1 MTKEMSI
8 TTEWTSADWDKFT
21 EWLKGM
27 LQVSEGIVTFTKAD
41 GSERV
46 MKCTLHPDQLPKV
59 ELKENKKP
67 IKENKKQD
75 QIDFKIDLHGYSL
88 QESFVKIRSVIENCY
103 QKDLRNILIITGK
116 GLRSKVKENPY
127 LSEDLSLLKYAIP
140 NFLKDNF
147 SDIIN
152 SMDEP
157 DQSLGGSGAF
167 LLRLKK
173 RL

>member
-1 MTKEMSI
+1 MPKNNKNSI
-8 TTEWTSADWDKFT
+8 NTEDIKAWEDFKSQKFLDGDKGEIF
-21 EWLKGM
+21 
-27 LQVSEGIVTFTKAD
+27 
-41 GSERV
+41 
-46 MKCTLHPDQLPKV
+46 
-59 ELKENKKP
+59 KKS
-67 IKENKKQD
+67 IKKNKKQD
-75 QIDFKIDLHGYSL
+75 HIDFKIDLHGYSL
-88 QESFVKIRSVIENCY
+88 QESFQKIKGVIENCY

-127 LSEDLSLLKYAIP
+127 LSEDLSLLKYAVP
-140 NFLKDNF
+140 NFIKDNF

>member
-1 MTKEMSI
+1 MAKYNKNSI
-8 TTEWTSADWDKFT
+8 NPEDIKAWEDFKSQKFLDGDKG
-21 EWLKGM
+21 EI
-27 LQVSEGIVTFTKAD
+27 S
-41 GSERV
+41 
-46 MKCTLHPDQLPKV
+46 
-59 ELKENKKP
+59 KKS
-67 IKENKKQD
+67 IKKNNKQD
-75 QIDFKIDLHGYSL
+75 YINFKIDLHGYSL
-88 QESFVKIRSVIENCY
+88 QESFQKIKDTVENCY
-103 QKDLRNILIITGK
+103 QNDLRNILIITGK

-140 NFLKDNF
+140 NFIKDNF

-152 SMDEP
+152 SMEEP

>member
-1 MTKEMSI
+1 MPKNNKNSI
-8 TTEWTSADWDKFT
+8 NSEDIKAWEDFKSQKFLDGDKDEIFKKSI
-21 EWLKGM
+21 KG
-27 LQVSEGIVTFTKAD
+27 
-41 GSERV
+41 
-46 MKCTLHPDQLPKV
+46 
-59 ELKENKKP
+59 
-67 IKENKKQD
+67 NKKQD
-75 QIDFKIDLHGYSL
+75 HIDFKIDLHGYSL
-88 QESFVKIRSVIENCY
+88 QESFQKIKGVIENCY

-127 LSEDLSLLKYAIP
+127 LSEDLSLLKYAVP
-140 NFLKDNF
+140 NFIKDNF

>member
-1 MTKEMSI
+1 MSKNNKNF
-8 TTEWTSADWDKFT
+8 TNTEDIKAWEDFKNQKFLYGDKG
-21 EWLKGM
+21 EI
-27 LQVSEGIVTFTKAD
+27 S
-41 GSERV
+41 
-46 MKCTLHPDQLPKV
+46 
-59 ELKENKKP
+59 KKS
-67 IKENKKQD
+67 IKENKKQNH
-75 QIDFKIDLHGYSL
+75 IDFRIDLHGYSL
-88 QESFVKIRSVIENCY
+88 QESFEKIKDVIENCY
-103 QKDLRNILIITGK
+103 QKDLRNILVITGK

-140 NFLKDNF
+140 NFIKDNF

-152 SMDEP
+152 SMEEP

>member
-1 MTKEMSI
+1 MPKNNKNSI
-8 TTEWTSADWDKFT
+8 NLEDIKAWEDFKNQKFLDGDKGEIF
-21 EWLKGM
+21 KK
-27 LQVSEGIVTFTKAD
+27 SI
-41 GSERV
+41 
-46 MKCTLHPDQLPKV
+46 
-59 ELKENKKP
+59 NKD
-67 IKENKKQD
+67 KKQD
-75 QIDFKIDLHGYSL
+75 HVDFKIDLHGYSL
-88 QESFVKIRSVIENCY
+88 QESFEKIKEVIENCY
-103 QKDLRNILIITGK
+103 QKNLRNILIITGK

-140 NFLKDNF
+140 NFIKDNF

-152 SMDEP
+152 SMEEP

>member
-1 MTKEMSI
+1 MSKNNKNF
-8 TTEWTSADWDKFT
+8 TSAEDIKAWEDFKNQKFLDGDKG
-21 EWLKGM
+21 EISKK
-27 LQVSEGIVTFTKAD
+27 SIKA
-41 GSERV
+41 
-46 MKCTLHPDQLPKV
+46 
-59 ELKENKKP
+59 
-67 IKENKKQD
+67 NKKQD
-75 QIDFKIDLHGYSL
+75 HIDFKIDLHGYSL
-88 QESFVKIRSVIENCY
+88 QDSFNKIKSVIENCY

-140 NFLKDNF
+140 NFIKDNF

-152 SMDEP
+152 SMEEP
-157 DQSLGGSGAF
+157 DESLGGSGAF

>member
-1 MTKEMSI
+1 MPKNNKNSI
-8 TTEWTSADWDKFT
+8 NSEDIKAWEDFKSQKFLDGDKGEIF
-21 EWLKGM
+21 
-27 LQVSEGIVTFTKAD
+27 
-41 GSERV
+41 
-46 MKCTLHPDQLPKV
+46 
-59 ELKENKKP
+59 KKS
-67 IKENKKQD
+67 IKKNKKQD
-75 QIDFKIDLHGYSL
+75 HIDFEIDLHGYSL
-88 QESFVKIRSVIENCY
+88 QDSFQKIKGVIENCY

-127 LSEDLSLLKYAIP
+127 LSEDLSLLKYAVP
-140 NFLKDNF
+140 NFIKDNF

-152 SMDEP
+152 SMEEP